1 MRFKKVLALLAA
13 ILFAA
18 TATAC
23 ASIPVDDET
32 SSSPSSRQQ
41 REVPHGYY

>member
-13 ILFAA
+13 TLFAA

-23 ASIPVDDET
+23 ASFPADDET
-32 SSSPSSRQQ
+32 SSSSSSREQ